1 MRLIKLE
8 KSNLEYLKAV
18 RVWDNEYEIRHFLRP
33 NFSECE
39 LKDLSI
45 KELQK
50 VLKKSKYAYMIEYD
64 NKLIGYATIDV
75 DFLFLSRQEKTAWI
89 SLCIGKKDYRGK
101 GIGEQVVKLLERKV
115 KKLKIDR
122 IEVGIFAFNE
132 RAYKLYK
139 KLGYNEVKI
148 LKDFTYYN
156 NKWHNDIRM
165 EKYLT

>member
-1 MRLIKLE
+1 MRLVKLA
-8 KSNLEYLKAV
+8 KNNLEYLKAV
-18 RVWDNEYEIRHFLRP
+18 RVWDNDYEIRQFLRP

-45 KELQK
+45 RELQK
-50 VLKKSKYAYMIEYD
+50 VLKKSKYAYMIQYD

-75 DFLFLSRQEKTAWI
+75 DFLFLSKQEKSAWI
-89 SLCIGKKDYRGK
+89 SLCIGEKEYRGK
-101 GIGEQVVKLLERKV
+101 RIGEQVVKLLEKKV
-115 KKLKIDR
+115 KKLKISR

-139 KLGYNEVKI
+139 RLGYKEVKI
-148 LKDFTYYN
+148 LENFTYYD